1 MRIGRQYVL
10 VTERGDA
17 GHASESGNEGRRGI
31 MIVVLVLVLFCA
43 AVLLGRLWWTHPL
56 KRSVS
61 LPPGIEQGETLF
73 MGGTLPAPRTKSG
86 GMFSAEDLRS
96 VNHEWV
102 ITAIWYPRG
111 GPEETADL
119 RLGESAHFDGLG
131 TVTWLKAS
139 PTPIIPIDFGG
150 RVAGGGGA
158 GSSIWS
164 LIPAWPW
171 INSSQTP
178 DGSAPS
184 VISSSS
190 WGRALP
196 APGAS

>member
-43 AVLLGRLWWTHPL
+43 AVFAGRLWWTHPL

-73 MGGTLPAPRTKSG
+73 MGGTLPAPRTRDG

-131 TVTWLKAS
+131 TVTWLEAD
-139 PTPIIPIDFGG
+139 PPPIVSISFTEPVWLELNKMAFWGGCCGIPGWCLRSTSYRI
-150 RVAGGGGA
+150 VAC
-158 GSSIWS
+158 GS
-164 LIPAWPW
+164 
-171 INSSQTP
+171 T
-178 DGSAPS
+178 
-184 VISSSS
+184 
-190 WGRALP
+190 
-196 APGAS
+196 

>member
-1 MRIGRQYVL
+1 MRIGRRHVL
-10 VTERGDA
+10 ATERGDA
-17 GHASESGNEGRRGI
+17 GPVSESGGRGRREVK
-31 MIVVLVLVLFCA
+31 IVVLVLVLSCA
-43 AVLLGRLWWTHPL
+43 AVFAGRLWWTHPL

-73 MGGTLPAPRTKSG
+73 MGGTLPAPRTRDG

-102 ITAIWYPRG
+102 ITAILYPRG

-139 PTPIIPIDFGG
+139 PAPIISIDFGG
-150 RVAGGGGA
+150 RVAGGEGGWKFNLVLDP
-158 GSSIWS
+158 G
-164 LIPAWPW
+164 
-171 INSSQTP
+171 
-178 DGSAPS
+178 
-184 VISSSS
+184 V
-190 WGRALP
+190 ALDK
-196 APGAS
+196 